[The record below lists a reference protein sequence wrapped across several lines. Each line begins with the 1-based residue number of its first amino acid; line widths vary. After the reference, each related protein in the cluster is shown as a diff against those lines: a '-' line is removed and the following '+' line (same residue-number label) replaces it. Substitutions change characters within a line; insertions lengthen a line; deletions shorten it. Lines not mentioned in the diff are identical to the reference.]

1 MKPSFCPP
9 VLQAAPVLCRSIYVS
24 LPRMNKRRLLGLM
37 LAAMLWAPAQAE
49 TLLTEGI
56 EFYKAGQYSKAR
68 QFFEYIIKKEP
79 TCWQAHYE
87 LANTYMKMNE
97 PALAKEQYAQT
108 LNNNSDGKIAKI
120 CGQMIAFIDHSSG
133 LKPYEGSQQP
143 TLVPARTPDPA
154 VSSAGHVE
162 FKHRIYIVPPKFNH
176 PAVGEAT
183 IETVTNIVDR
193 LPPNIY
199 EILDKGGATI
209 NIAPNIT
216 DKWPDM
222 LNGKLDAD
230 GLHLAQDI
238 ARCYDKDV
246 YIYERKLIPNSTQL
260 SDDVWDAASTTNVL
274 VHEMGHAVD
283 YCSGVFTKSA
293 DFLDMYQKE
302 VDKMPA
308 EVKERLWY
316 YTKPGFTGAKEAFA
330 ETFAGLMGAHG
341 KDTDVVRE
349 NFPVLREWVRD
360 RFKI

>member
-1 MKPSFCPP
+1 MKSLFGLSS
-9 VLQAAPVLCRSIYVS
+9 VRAGVARSRTFYMSLSGWTKSRVAA
-24 LPRMNKRRLLGLM
+24 LM
-37 LAAMLWAPAQAE
+37 LLTLLSGPAYAE

-56 EFYKAGQYSKAR
+56 DYYKLGQFSKAR

-87 LANTYMKMNE
+87 LANTLMKMNE
-97 PALAKEQYAQT
+97 PALAKVEYNQT
-108 LNNNSDGKIAKI
+108 ISNNADPKVAKV
-120 CGQMIAFIDHSSG
+120 CEQMIAFIDHSTG
-133 LKPYEGSQQP
+133 AKPYEGSQP
-143 TLVPARTPDPA
+143 TKLVAVRTPATTASPSD
-154 VSSAGHVE
+154 HVE
-162 FKHRIYIVPPKFNH
+162 LKHRIYIVPPQFNH

-222 LNGKLDAD
+222 LKGKLDAD

-260 SDDVWDAASTTNVL
+260 EPEVWDAASTTNVL

-283 YCSGVFTKSA
+283 FCSGVFTKSA

-302 VDKMPA
+302 VDRMPDD
-308 EVKERLWY
+308 VKARLWY
-316 YTKPGFTGAKEAFA
+316 YTKPGFTGAREAFA
-330 ETFAGLMGAHG
+330 ETFAGLMGANG
-341 KDTDVVRE
+341 KDTEVVRE
-349 NFPVLREWVRD
+349 NFPTMRAWVRD

>member
-1 MKPSFCPP
+1 MKSPFRSPASGSVSSPSNAF
-9 VLQAAPVLCRSIYVS
+9 YVS
-24 LPRMNKRRLLGLM
+24 LIGARKRLFVGLM
-37 LAAMLWAPAQAE
+37 LAAMVAAPVQAE

-56 EFYKAGQYSKAR
+56 EFYRAGQYSKAR

-97 PALAKEQYAQT
+97 PALAKEQYTQT

-133 LKPYEGSQQP
+133 LKPYEGSQP
-143 TLVPARTPDPA
+143 TTLVPAKTPDA
-154 VSSAGHVE
+154 TSETGHIE
-162 FKHRIYIVPPKFNH
+162 LKHRIYIVPPKFNH

-183 IETVTNIVDR
+183 IQTVTNIVDR

-199 EILDKGGATI
+199 EILDRGGATI

-260 SDDVWDAASTTNVL
+260 SDEVWDAASTTNVL

-283 YCSGVFTKSA
+283 FCSGVFTKSA
-293 DFLDMYQKE
+293 EFLDMYQKE
-302 VDKMPA
+302 VDRMPA
-308 EVKERLWY
+308 DVKERLWY

-341 KDTDVVRE
+341 KDTEVVRE
-349 NFPVLREWVRD
+349 NFPVMREWVRD